1 MRLILFIT
9 LPATVGL
16 ILLRREIIEVLFEG
30 GAFDQQSAELTAW
43 ALMFFAVGLSAFSMI
58 KIVVQAFYA
67 IHDTWTPVVIGFF
80 SLLLNIAC
88 NFLFFRW
95 LRNGGPALATS
106 LAAFF
111 DTFVLML
118 VFRYRHGTL
127 GLREVI
133 RSATKFVVASL
144 VMGAVVYMFMDIPGV
159 YTGDWV
165 SERSVSRSPS
175 FLRRVCTLGWCD
187 CWVPG
192 SFRKCGEYTDRSPCD
207 EKCRRAASN
216 DGEERI

>member
-1 MRLILFIT
+1 
-9 LPATVGL
+9 
-16 ILLRREIIEVLFEG
+16 
-30 GAFDQQSAELTAW
+30 
-43 ALMFFAVGLSAFSMI
+43 MI

-165 SERSVSRSPS
+165 ERAFGLAVAIILAAGVYFGVVRL
-175 FLRRVCTLGWCD
+175 LRARELQEMWGIYGQKTL
-187 CWVPG
+187 
-192 SFRKCGEYTDRSPCD
+192 R
-207 EKCRRAASN
+207 
-216 DGEERI
+216 

>member
-1 MRLILFIT
+1 MKSTLSFAMRLILFIT

-30 GAFDQQSAELTAW
+30 GAFDRQSAELTAW

-67 IHDTWTPVVIGFF
+67 IHDTWTPVVIGFV
-80 SLLLNIAC
+80 SLLVNIAC

-111 DTFVLML
+111 DTIALML
-118 VFRYRHGTL
+118 VFRHRHGAL
-127 GLREVI
+127 GLREVV
-133 RSATKFVVASL
+133 RSCTKFVVASL
-144 VMGAVVYMFMDIPGV
+144 VMGAVVYMFIDIPGV
-159 YTGDWV
+159 YAGEWTQRATGLAV
-165 SERSVSRSPS
+165 AIVLAGGVYFGTVRLLRARELQEMGGIFGQGPTSSE
-175 FLRRVCTLGWCD
+175 
-187 CWVPG
+187 
-192 SFRKCGEYTDRSPCD
+192 
-207 EKCRRAASN
+207 
-216 DGEERI
+216 